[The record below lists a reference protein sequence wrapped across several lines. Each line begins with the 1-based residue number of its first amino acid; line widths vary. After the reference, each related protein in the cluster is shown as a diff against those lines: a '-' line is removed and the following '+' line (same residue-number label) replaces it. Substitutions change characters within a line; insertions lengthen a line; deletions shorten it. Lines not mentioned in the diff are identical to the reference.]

1 MNTQEH
7 VNAAVNAANALALA
21 IRGNLLRDAVQ
32 RRQAHKVPT
41 VSAAL
46 LDMDMDMDMDAEAW
60 DDLDNLPT
68 VERMRKTMRSM
79 QER

>member
-1 MNTQEH
+1 MLNTQEH
-7 VNAAVNAANALALA
+7 VNAAVNAANDLARA
-21 IRGNLLRDAVQ
+21 IRGHLLRDAVQ

-41 VSAAL
+41 VSATL
-46 LDMDMDMDMDAEAW
+46 LDMDMDAGAW

-68 VERMRKTMRSM
+68 VERMRRTARSM